1 MALLKCP
8 DCGNMVSDRAPF
20 CTKCGC
26 PIDCIIKESKTINK
40 EDNSLL
46 HKSAKKI
53 EPFKEQIH
61 TGMELWHEKY
71 GIGTVTGIEDL
82 QTGKIISVDFNGDE
96 RKFLYPTAMDVNL
109 FTLDKVPKNSRYY
122 KVMQERI
129 EKEKKESLLLKR
141 QKRLHSRESVVIS
154 CENEIEKDE
163 ERKIREL
170 RKPANTEMEN
180 GVTVGVPESY
190 DDEQDD
196 DTIVESEQAYDD
208 QADIQKEW
216 DEENYVD
223 EEIERENQEIE
234 DEIRSERMDYADSM
248 ERSRE
253 DGWFYGDDDEPDFDT
268 VLDDYGYHEDYS
280 DCGDDDLY
288 DVSDEEMNY
297 GNEDLDDEDS

>member
-26 PIDCIIKESKTINK
+26 PIDCIIEESKTINREK
-40 EDNSLL
+40 DDSLL
-46 HKSAKKI
+46 HKSAKI
-53 EPFKEQIH
+53 EPVKEQIH
-61 TGMELWHEKY
+61 TGTELWHEKY
-71 GIGTVTGIEDL
+71 GIGTVIGIEDS

-122 KVMQERI
+122 KVIQERI
-129 EKEKKESLLLKR
+129 AKEKRESLFQKR
-141 QKRLHSRESVVIS
+141 QERLQSRESAVIS
-154 CENEIEKDE
+154 CEDEIERDE

-216 DEENYVD
+216 NEEDYVD

-234 DEIRSERMDYADSM
+234 DEIRSEEVDYADSM

-253 DGWFYGDDDEPDFDT
+253 DGWFYSDDDEPEFDN

-280 DCGDDDLY
+280 DCEDDDLY

-297 GNEDLDDEDS
+297 GNEDFDDEDS

>member
-8 DCGNMVSDRAPF
+8 DCGNMVSDRVPF

-71 GIGTVTGIEDL
+71 GIGTVTGIEDS

-141 QKRLHSRESVVIS
+141 QERLHSRESVVIS

-190 DDEQDD
+190 DDEG
-196 DTIVESEQAYDD
+196 IIYGEQKLK
-208 QADIQKEW
+208 I
-216 DEENYVD
+216 
-223 EEIERENQEIE
+223 
-234 DEIRSERMDYADSM
+234 
-248 ERSRE
+248 
-253 DGWFYGDDDEPDFDT
+253 
-268 VLDDYGYHEDYS
+268 
-280 DCGDDDLY
+280 
-288 DVSDEEMNY
+288 
-297 GNEDLDDEDS
+297 